1 MVQNSDI
8 YCVTEGSDIP
18 ESLEKIILQSRDVS
32 IINKNGLER
41 KVISFVGFVINENDI
56 LISFPKHFSIDS
68 KHIVE
73 DAQLLMEIL
82 GNEIQKNKLK
92 YFNYSTNLETNY
104 PFNSFHEIYKYYVK
118 YGLHKVKRNY
128 VETGYNGKIAWKETI
143 NKSSKII
150 SKDNLVF
157 LPYKIKRTATEST
170 FLSECMIF
178 AINYTIS
185 IFSFFINLPSINFNL
200 NYNKFRNKESVL
212 QELYKIRGKT
222 FKDIEIRLID
232 NLIQFFQ
239 NMNKGG
245 NYYIKH
251 YYFSSV
257 WESMVENYLNMH
269 FVGVKRN
276 RLIFD
281 DNNLYKNNFQKTI
294 FYPNK
299 INEEQNIQPDHFLIK
314 GDIQFIFDSKYY
326 NKIDQLNYKQVAYH
340 FLLRN
345 RVSDESEKY
354 IQTISAL
361 ILPSEKHHQKLHFV
375 LKDEYN
381 LYGEEFSIIE
391 CYLEIKKLMKL
402 YIESNFNR

>member
-18 ESLEKIILQSRDVS
+18 ESLEKTILQSRDVS

-150 SKDNLVF
+150 SK
-157 LPYKIKRTATEST
+157 S
-170 FLSECMIF
+170 
-178 AINYTIS
+178 
-185 IFSFFINLPSINFNL
+185 
-200 NYNKFRNKESVL
+200 
-212 QELYKIRGKT
+212 
-222 FKDIEIRLID
+222 
-232 NLIQFFQ
+232 
-239 NMNKGG
+239 
-245 NYYIKH
+245 
-251 YYFSSV
+251 
-257 WESMVENYLNMH
+257 
-269 FVGVKRN
+269 
-276 RLIFD
+276 
-281 DNNLYKNNFQKTI
+281 
-294 FYPNK
+294 
-299 INEEQNIQPDHFLIK
+299 
-314 GDIQFIFDSKYY
+314 
-326 NKIDQLNYKQVAYH
+326 
-340 FLLRN
+340 
-345 RVSDESEKY
+345 
-354 IQTISAL
+354 
-361 ILPSEKHHQKLHFV
+361 
-375 LKDEYN
+375 
-381 LYGEEFSIIE
+381 
-391 CYLEIKKLMKL
+391 
-402 YIESNFNR
+402 